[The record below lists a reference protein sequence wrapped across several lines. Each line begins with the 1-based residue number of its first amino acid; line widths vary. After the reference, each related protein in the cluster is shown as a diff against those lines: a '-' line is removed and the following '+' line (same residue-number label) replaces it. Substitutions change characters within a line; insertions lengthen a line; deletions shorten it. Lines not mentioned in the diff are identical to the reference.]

1 MPLFGMGQPPARVLR
16 GRSEGGVGGG
26 KQRDVVTAVG
36 GGLPQQGRPAA
47 QLPIPEHLRQELAL
61 GLRQKHDAEDA
72 EEGTGRQDHVLQE
85 GPMAHVEA
93 LGWATQPAERPQCHD
108 EAQASAPGRDNKA
121 LSLRLWASSPPF
133 PSGRSSCIPQ
143 SLSSDRGR
151 EAALAARLL
160 SPDRGRDDFG
170 SKEGA
175 KDAGSLGGE
184 EPKDREGGDGG
195 LVQIWRDQTRR
206 VSGGGRSCLALSL
219 PSPLLIPS
227 RVCLGF
233 DDQLGEQ
240 TGVCGQGEGCERSGQ
255 DLVWSWEA

>member
-1 MPLFGMGQPPARVLR
+1 MGSPASLTQSSHSPCQGLVLLFGMGQPPARVLR
-16 GRSEGGVGGG
+16 DRSEGGVGGG

-36 GGLPQQGRPAA
+36 WGLLQQGRPTA

-72 EEGTGRQDHVLQE
+72 EERTGRQDHVLQE

-108 EAQASAPGRDNKA
+108 EAQASAPGRDDKA

-133 PSGRSSCIPQ
+133 PSSRSSGIPQ
-143 SLSSDRGR
+143 ALSS
-151 EAALAARLL
+151 EVALTARLL

-184 EPKDREGGDGG
+184 KPKDREGGDGS
-195 LVQIWRDQTRR
+195 LVQIWRAKTGR
-206 VSGGGRSCLALSL
+206 VSGGGRSCLASSL
-219 PSPLLIPS
+219 PSPLLIPT
-227 RVCLGF
+227 RVCLGIH
-233 DDQLGEQ
+233 
-240 TGVCGQGEGCERSGQ
+240 
-255 DLVWSWEA
+255 